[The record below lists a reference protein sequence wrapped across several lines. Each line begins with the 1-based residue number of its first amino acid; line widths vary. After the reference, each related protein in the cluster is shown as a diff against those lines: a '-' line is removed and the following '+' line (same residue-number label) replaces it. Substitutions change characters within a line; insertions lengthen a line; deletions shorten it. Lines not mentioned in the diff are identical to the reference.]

1 MDGPG
6 WLAPRNISPLGR
18 SPSGG
23 HAGHRGPVP
32 HDILGDTE
40 TRPWATPL
48 DNSKLSKTHAF
59 RALSTCAKELA
70 SKFKPPAG
78 LGSKHG
84 LLYGFSKGSKTHDFR
99 TLFQCTY
106 KSGSEMDGPKWRAP
120 TFFVIVF
127 TPGPAGTRGTQGP
140 SPAIS

>member
-40 TRPWATPL
+40 TRPWETPL

-59 RALSTCAKELA
+59 RALCACTKEFA
-70 SKFKPPAG
+70 AEWKAPAG
-78 LGSKHG
+78 LGSKHA
-84 LLYGFSKGSKTHDFR
+84 LFYGCSKNSKTHYFR
-99 TLFQCTY
+99 ALFSVHQETASSNGNPNSKYFKIFHTLRGRPLAATT
-106 KSGSEMDGPKWRAP
+106 DNAGPLR
-120 TFFVIVF
+120 T
-127 TPGPAGTRGTQGP
+127 
-140 SPAIS
+140 IS